1 MTTDLVGHYQGFFD
15 GITGYKLPQGMRSQ
29 AERCAA
35 SKAVKPK
42 VTELKPGPPS
52 YHFLKSIE
60 VVDRAIIIAR
70 GAKARQL
77 DLLELEESGLI
88 KTNHRMATSIPGIL
102 SPMILGQDFSAR
114 SAPLRA
120 TVPWQALLREN
131 IWRDSI
137 KFMWQIYVPND
148 RRLGNFLSPGKEG
161 VIQ

>member
-1 MTTDLVGHYQGFFD
+1 MTTDLVGHYQGFSD
-15 GITGYKLPQGMRSQ
+15 GITGYKLASGHAVPSRALCGIESRN
-29 AERCAA
+29 AE
-35 SKAVKPK
+35 

-52 YHFLKSIE
+52 YHFWKSIE

-120 TVPWQALLREN
+120 TVP
-131 IWRDSI
+131 
-137 KFMWQIYVPND
+137 
-148 RRLGNFLSPGKEG
+148 
-161 VIQ
+161 

>member
-120 TVPWQALLREN
+120 TVP
-131 IWRDSI
+131 
-137 KFMWQIYVPND
+137 
-148 RRLGNFLSPGKEG
+148 
-161 VIQ
+161 